1 VNLFQ
6 EGLFASGNH
15 PLVSLAINSV
25 KHQLEKFQPLPCLS
39 QLPEEIQRLAGTF
52 ITIKKKKLLRGCID
66 TLKPKY
72 TNLA

>member
-25 KHQLEKFQPLPCLS
+25 KYQLEKCQPLPCLS
-39 QLPEEIQRLAGTF
+39 PLSEEIKRLAGTF
-52 ITIKKKKLLRGCID
+52 ITIKKKLLRGCIV

-72 TNLA
+72 AILA